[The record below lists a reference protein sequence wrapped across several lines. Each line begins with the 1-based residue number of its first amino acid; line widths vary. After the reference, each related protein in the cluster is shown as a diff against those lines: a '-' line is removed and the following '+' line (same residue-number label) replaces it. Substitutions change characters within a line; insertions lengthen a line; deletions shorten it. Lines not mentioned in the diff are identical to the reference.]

1 MLGEKQV
8 SNTIISN
15 RRHILDEYLK
25 DAKDKFVKD
34 AVYMQSR
41 DQFEEYMRV
50 MENQFYETSKL
61 PKSPY
66 VDSKKQEGHTMPSYP
81 PQAFA

>member
-1 MLGEKQV
+1 M
-8 SNTIISN
+8 
-15 RRHILDEYLK
+15 
-25 DAKDKFVKD
+25 KD

-50 MENQFYETSKL
+50 MENRFYETAKL

-66 VDSKKQEGHTMPSYP
+66 VDSRSREGDVLPAYP
-81 PQAFA
+81 PQGYGNTLDSNSKRGPRQAEQFID

>member
-1 MLGEKQV
+1 LTEAGQ
-8 SNTIISN
+8 S
-15 RRHILDEYLK
+15 
-25 DAKDKFVKD
+25 FVKD

-50 MENQFYETSKL
+50 MENRFYETVKL

-66 VDSKKQEGHTMPSYP
+66 VD
-81 PQAFA
+81 A